1 MFSAERI
8 LTVKHGTGLKAR
20 PQRFLEPGKIRLC
33 PAEGSPT
40 ITFCPKVSDMN
51 YQVILYSQNSHP
63 TFGQDAQQIDY
74 HEQHLVENVVDRQV
88 LARIKPLS
96 EDNFPETVDAET
108 QQLFVV
114 EDPSELL
121 GENVAIPKEDPHI
134 IVSTINGY
142 VKVENNRIE
151 VRDTL
156 IIDGDVNFKTG
167 NLTFIGKIIVRGSV
181 FSGFSVKAKQLIVEG
196 SIENARIDIDE
207 DLIVRGGIIACQNQ
221 GVYCGGTVLAKYIEN
236 SRIEARGNIFI
247 EKSALHSQL
256 TTNGSIIFLHEPGV
270 IVGGS
275 CQVKNSIYAKII
287 GAKWATPTNISL
299 GVDPFLVQKSRKLE
313 ESINAKQEELE
324 AHQGRLEEI
333 RLFFEQEQ
341 EQISR
346 EEAAELQEEQEL
358 LQAKLL
364 YLNKQLRLEQE
375 SLSSLREKI
384 KLDQEIN
391 TNCRLYAFDA
401 LFPGVEIT
409 IKESSLKSD
418 AIHKHVFY
426 YEENQEIRTGKT

>member
-1 MFSAERI
+1 
-8 LTVKHGTGLKAR
+8 
-20 PQRFLEPGKIRLC
+20 
-33 PAEGSPT
+33 
-40 ITFCPKVSDMN
+40 MN
-51 YQVILYSQNSHP
+51 YQVTLYSQNAHP
-63 TFGQDAQQIDY
+63 SLEQDAQQRDY

-96 EDNFPETVDAET
+96 EDDFPKAVDTET
-108 QQLFVV
+108 QQFFVV

-121 GENVAIPKEDPHI
+121 GKNVTIPQEDPHI
-134 IVSTINGY
+134 IVSTTNGY

-151 VRDTL
+151 VHDTL

-221 GVYCGGTVLAKYIEN
+221 GVYCGGTVLTKYIEN
-236 SRIEARGNIFI
+236 SKIEARGNIFI
-247 EKSALHSQL
+247 EKSSLHSQL

-287 GAKWATPTNISL
+287 GAKWATPTKISL
-299 GVDPFLVQKSRKLE
+299 GVDPFLVQKSLKLE
-313 ESINAKQEELE
+313 EAISAKQEELK
-324 AHQGRLEEI
+324 AHQDRLEEI
-333 RLFFEQEQ
+333 HLFFEQEQ
-341 EQISR
+341 VSKEA
-346 EEAAELQEEQEL
+346 AAELREEQEL
-358 LQAKLL
+358 LQAKLV
-364 YLNKQLRLEQE
+364 YLNEQLLQEQE
-375 SLSSLREKI
+375 SLNSLKEKI
-384 KLDQEIN
+384 KLDQEVN
-391 TNCRLYAFDA
+391 TNCRLYAFDT

-418 AIHKHVFY
+418 AVHKHIFY

>member
-1 MFSAERI
+1 
-8 LTVKHGTGLKAR
+8 
-20 PQRFLEPGKIRLC
+20 
-33 PAEGSPT
+33 
-40 ITFCPKVSDMN
+40 MN
-51 YQVILYSQNSHP
+51 YQVTLYSQNAHP
-63 TFGQDAQQIDY
+63 NLEQDAQQRDY

-96 EDNFPETVDAET
+96 EDDFPKAVDTET
-108 QQLFVV
+108 QQFFVV

-121 GENVAIPKEDPHI
+121 GENVTIPQEDPHI
-134 IVSTINGY
+134 IVSTTNGY

-151 VRDTL
+151 VHDTL

-221 GVYCGGTVLAKYIEN
+221 GVYCGGTVLTKYIEN
-236 SRIEARGNIFI
+236 SKIEARGNIFI
-247 EKSALHSQL
+247 EKSSLHSQL

-287 GAKWATPTNISL
+287 GAKWATPTKISL
-299 GVDPFLVQKSRKLE
+299 GVDPFLVQKSLKLE
-313 ESINAKQEELE
+313 EAISAKQEELK
-324 AHQGRLEEI
+324 AHQDRLEEI
-333 RLFFEQEQ
+333 HLFFEQEQ
-341 EQISR
+341 VSKEA
-346 EEAAELQEEQEL
+346 AAELREEQEL
-358 LQAKLL
+358 LQAKLV
-364 YLNKQLRLEQE
+364 YLNEQLLREQE
-375 SLSSLREKI
+375 SLNSLKEKI
-384 KLDQEIN
+384 KLDQEVN
-391 TNCRLYAFDA
+391 TNCRLYAFDT

-418 AIHKHVFY
+418 AVHKHIFY

>member
-1 MFSAERI
+1 
-8 LTVKHGTGLKAR
+8 
-20 PQRFLEPGKIRLC
+20 
-33 PAEGSPT
+33 
-40 ITFCPKVSDMN
+40 MN
-51 YQVILYSQNSHP
+51 YQVTLYSQNAHP
-63 TFGQDAQQIDY
+63 SLEQDAQQRDY

-96 EDNFPETVDAET
+96 EDDFPKAVDTET
-108 QQLFVV
+108 QQFFVV

-121 GENVAIPKEDPHI
+121 GENVTIPQEDPHI
-134 IVSTINGY
+134 IVSTTNGY

-151 VRDTL
+151 VHDTL

-221 GVYCGGTVLAKYIEN
+221 GVYCGGTVLTKYIEN
-236 SRIEARGNIFI
+236 SKIEARGNIFI
-247 EKSALHSQL
+247 EKSSLHSQL

-287 GAKWATPTNISL
+287 GAKWATPTKISL
-299 GVDPFLVQKSRKLE
+299 GVDPFLVQKSLKLE
-313 ESINAKQEELE
+313 EAISAKQEELK
-324 AHQGRLEEI
+324 AHQDRLEEI
-333 RLFFEQEQ
+333 HLFFEQEQ
-341 EQISR
+341 VSKEA
-346 EEAAELQEEQEL
+346 AAELREEQEL
-358 LQAKLL
+358 LQAKLV
-364 YLNKQLRLEQE
+364 YLNEQLLQEQE
-375 SLSSLREKI
+375 SLNSLKEKI
-384 KLDQEIN
+384 KLDQEVN
-391 TNCRLYAFDA
+391 TNCRLYAFDT

-418 AIHKHVFY
+418 AVHKHIFY

>member
-8 LTVKHGTGLKAR
+8 HSTKPGTGPAGAILSRNPFPDKNHALYFLKEAN
-20 PQRFLEPGKIRLC
+20 K
-33 PAEGSPT
+33 
-40 ITFCPKVSDMN
+40 MN
-51 YQVILYSQNSHP
+51 YQVTLYTQNHSP
-63 TFGQDAQQIDY
+63 ATEQDAQQIDY
-74 HEQHLVENVVDRQV
+74 HEQHQIENVVNRQV

-96 EDNFPETVDAET
+96 EPGFPETAAEDT
-108 QQLFVV
+108 QQQFFVV
-114 EDPSELL
+114 EDPHELL
-121 GENVAIPKEDPHI
+121 GENVAIPEEDPHI

-167 NLTFIGKIIVRGSV
+167 NLTFIGKVIVRGSV
-181 FSGFSVKAKQLIVEG
+181 FSGFSVKARQLIVEG
-196 SIENARIDIDE
+196 SIEGARIDIDE
-207 DLIVRGGIIACQNQ
+207 DLIVRGGIIACQEQ
-221 GVYCGGTVLAKYIEN
+221 GIHCGGTVLTKYVEN
-236 SRIEARGNIFI
+236 SSIEAQGNIFI

-275 CQVKNSIYAKII
+275 CRVKNSVYAKII
-287 GAKWATPTNISL
+287 GAKWATPTQFFL
-299 GVDPFLVQKSRKLE
+299 GVDPFLMQKSRKQEKILQ
-313 ESINAKQEELE
+313 AKQEEVDALQE
-324 AHQGRLEEI
+324 RLEEI
-333 RLFFEQEQ
+333 HLFFEQEH
-341 EQISR
+341 EQVSR
-346 EEAAELQEEQEL
+346 EEAEELQEEQEL

-364 YLNKQLRLEQE
+364 YLSEQLQVEQE
-375 SLSSLREKI
+375 NLNALEEKI

-391 TNCRLYAFDA
+391 TNCRLYAFDT

-418 AIHKHVFY
+418 AVHKHIFY
-426 YEENQEIRTGKT
+426 YEENQEIRIGKT

>member
-1 MFSAERI
+1 
-8 LTVKHGTGLKAR
+8 
-20 PQRFLEPGKIRLC
+20 
-33 PAEGSPT
+33 
-40 ITFCPKVSDMN
+40 MN
-51 YQVILYSQNSHP
+51 YQVTLYSQNAHP
-63 TFGQDAQQIDY
+63 NLEQDAQQIDY

-96 EDNFPETVDAET
+96 EDDFPKAVDTET
-108 QQLFVV
+108 QQFFVV

-121 GENVAIPKEDPHI
+121 GENVTIPQEDPHI
-134 IVSTINGY
+134 IVSTTNGY

-151 VRDTL
+151 VHDTL

-221 GVYCGGTVLAKYIEN
+221 GVYCGGTVLTKYIEN

-247 EKSALHSQL
+247 EKSSLHSQL

-287 GAKWATPTNISL
+287 GAKWATPTKISL
-299 GVDPFLVQKSRKLE
+299 GVDPFLIQKSLKLE
-313 ESINAKQEELE
+313 EAISAKQEELK
-324 AHQGRLEEI
+324 AHQDRLEEI
-333 RLFFEQEQ
+333 QLFFEQEQ
-341 EQISR
+341 VSK
-346 EEAAELQEEQEL
+346 EEAAELREEQEL
-358 LQAKLL
+358 LQAKLV
-364 YLNKQLRLEQE
+364 YLNEQLLQERE
-375 SLSSLREKI
+375 SLNSLKEKI
-384 KLDQEIN
+384 KLDQEVN
-391 TNCRLYAFDA
+391 TNCRLYAFDT

-418 AIHKHVFY
+418 AVHKHIFY